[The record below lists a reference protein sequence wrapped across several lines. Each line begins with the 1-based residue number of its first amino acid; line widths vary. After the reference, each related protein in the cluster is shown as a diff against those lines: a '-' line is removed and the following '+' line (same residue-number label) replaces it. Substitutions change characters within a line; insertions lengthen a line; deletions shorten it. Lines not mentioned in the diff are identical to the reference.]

1 MHSVSITHTFHS
13 DWCTI
18 MLMTLLTYSEEV
30 QQMWKYLE
38 WMLRASASSHP
49 ESPWWAPCQFNHTA
63 SWHPAGKPCH
73 VLILTMV
80 DQSKANRKSS
90 TKVTREAKMLLLVQ
104 FWQTGETFYLP
115 SKFLGRGKWCRE
127 YWEDSQKYIVFIFR
141 LKAKIIREDL
151 CCRTWGFYVGCCI
164 SLLGRESMNCQFKW
178 NSSQI
183 KREKP
188 DIIQSSPHS
197 RCSWSSHVVTKD
209 CPMLKLFPNINL

>member
-49 ESPWWAPCQFNHTA
+49 ESPRWAPCQFNHTA

-141 LKAKIIREDL
+141 LKAKIILRRFMLSHLGVLCWLLYFTGGDGIHELPIQMELFTDRERSLTLFSHLRIVAAVDL
-151 CCRTWGFYVGCCI
+151 HM
-164 SLLGRESMNCQFKW
+164 L
-178 NSSQI
+178 SQKI
-183 KREKP
+183 AP
-188 DIIQSSPHS
+188 
-197 RCSWSSHVVTKD
+197 C
-209 CPMLKLFPNINL
+209 

>member
-1 MHSVSITHTFHS
+1 
-13 DWCTI
+13 
-18 MLMTLLTYSEEV
+18 MLCILFQSPTLFTLIDAQLCWWPYS
-30 QQMWKYLE
+30 
-38 WMLRASASSHP
+38 
-49 ESPWWAPCQFNHTA
+49 
-63 SWHPAGKPCH
+63 
-73 VLILTMV
+73 LILRRCNRCESTLSGCWEPLPPVTLNPQGGPPVNSTTRPPDILLENLVISWCWRWLWV

-151 CCRTWGFYVGCCI
+151 CYRTWGFYVGCCI

-183 KREKP
+183 ET

-209 CPMLKLFPNINL
+209 CPMLFPNMNL

>member
-1 MHSVSITHTFHS
+1 
-13 DWCTI
+13 
-18 MLMTLLTYSEEV
+18 MLCILFQSSTLFTLIAAQLCWWPYS
-30 QQMWKYLE
+30 
-38 WMLRASASSHP
+38 
-49 ESPWWAPCQFNHTA
+49 
-63 SWHPAGKPCH
+63 
-73 VLILTMV
+73 LILRRCNRCESTLSGCWEPLPPVTLNPHGGPPVNSTTRPPDILLENLVISWCWRWLWV

-164 SLLGRESMNCQFKW
+164 SPVGKESMNCQFKW

-183 KREKP
+183 KREAWHYSV
-188 DIIQSSPHS
+188 ISA
-197 RCSWSSHVVTKD
+197 
-209 CPMLKLFPNINL
+209 